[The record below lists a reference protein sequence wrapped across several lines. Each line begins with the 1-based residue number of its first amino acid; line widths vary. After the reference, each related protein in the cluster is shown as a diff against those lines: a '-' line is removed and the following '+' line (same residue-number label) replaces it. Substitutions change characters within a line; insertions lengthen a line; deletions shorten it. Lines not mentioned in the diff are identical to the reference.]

1 MSDIENDATGMI
13 ESTESETETEIV
25 TEDNTEK
32 KKSYPTQMMLAIR
45 ALVGGYVL
53 YLAYGLIRSGDEKTP
68 LIYAFIVLFVIAGI
82 LLIALSIRHY
92 IRGEYEGGSSDSG
105 N

>member
-1 MSDIENDATGMI
+1 MSDIENEATDMI
-13 ESTESETETEIV
+13 ESTVSETETEIV
-25 TEDNTEK
+25 TEDNTDK

-53 YLAYGLIRSGDEKTP
+53 YLAYGLIRSNEKTP

>member
-1 MSDIENDATGMI
+1 MSDIENEATGMI

-25 TEDNTEK
+25 TEDTTDK

-53 YLAYGLIRSGDEKTP
+53 YLAYGLIGSNEKTP

>member
-1 MSDIENDATGMI
+1 MSDIENEVTDI
-13 ESTESETETEIV
+13 VESTTVETETETV
-25 TEDNTEK
+25 TEENTEK
-32 KKSYPTQMMLAIR
+32 KKPYPTQMMLAIR

-53 YLAYGLIRSGDEKTP
+53 YLAYGLIRSDDAKTP
-68 LIYAFIVLFVIAGI
+68 VIYAFIVLFVIAGI